1 MYLLE
6 KTSGYKL
13 KVTLDKFYPKRVR
26 KESTGEIF
34 CGYLYFE
41 EVYDEV
47 LDVYTIF
54 LRIYDENKEKQFLV
68 VPVRISG
75 KPISGRSV
83 SMAVP
88 RKRGVSGFP
97 YTLCMTR
104 KSKIGL
110 IYMTDYST
118 GDTKLSEVYR
128 VMLDIKG

>member
-6 KTSGYKL
+6 RTTGYKL
-13 KVTLDKFYPKRVR
+13 KVILDKYYPKRVR
-26 KESTGEIF
+26 KESTGEMF

-47 LDVYTIF
+47 LDIYILF
-54 LRIYDENKEKQFLV
+54 LKIYDENKEKEFLV

-75 KPISGRSV
+75 KQNSGMHV
-83 SMAVP
+83 TLTIP
-88 RKRGVSGFP
+88 KKRGVSGFP
-97 YTLCMTR
+97 NTMYMT
-104 KSKIGL
+104 KMAKTGL